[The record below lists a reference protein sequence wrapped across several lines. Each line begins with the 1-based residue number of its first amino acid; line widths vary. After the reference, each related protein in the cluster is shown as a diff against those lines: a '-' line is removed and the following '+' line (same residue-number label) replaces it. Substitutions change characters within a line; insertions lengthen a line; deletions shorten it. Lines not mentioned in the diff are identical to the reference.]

1 MYGTCTSTFLEGLLF
16 TVDSLRAV
24 SYLRR
29 AGVTNGTNVTQR
41 RISIE
46 KTRYDILIT
55 IVMYVTEQIM
65 ENLEP
70 RSVALGSRRREYAHS
85 RQRVRTKG

>member
-1 MYGTCTSTFLEGLLF
+1 MKELSLWIYASTKLSCIL
-16 TVDSLRAV
+16 
-24 SYLRR
+24 
-29 AGVTNGTNVTQR
+29 TNGTNVTQR

-70 RSVALGSRRREYAHS
+70 RSVALGSRRREYAHP
-85 RQRVRTKG
+85 R